1 MVLYKHSDEPKSN
14 APISSSLFS
23 QLQKDILTG
32 KLKPGQKL
40 TEQAIC
46 KEYKVSRT
54 PVREALRQL
63 EMDGLV
69 ENILN
74 RGSFVIGLSEQDFK
88 DMFQLRKIYEVQ
100 AVKWAIERITDE
112 EMDALEETFEF
123 MEFYTLR
130 NDVDKML
137 TINAG
142 FHQIIYEAS
151 HNRMLRQLLSS
162 YQTYFKYRSEED
174 IYAKNYLTEV
184 LEEHRLIFK
193 AFTEKDVEAGA
204 EAMERHITNS
214 KKRRCKQL
222 DNMIK

>member
-1 MVLYKHSDEPKSN
+1 MVLYKHSDVPKPN
-14 APISSSLFS
+14 VPISSSLFS
-23 QLQKDILTG
+23 QLQRDILTG

-40 TEQAIC
+40 TEQKIC
-46 KEYKVSRT
+46 TEYKVSRT

-63 EMDGLV
+63 DTEGLV

-74 RGSFVIGLSEQDFK
+74 RGAFVVGLSDQDFE
-88 DMFQLRKIYEVQ
+88 DMFQLRKIYEIQ

-123 MEFYTLR
+123 MEFYTMR

-162 YQTYFKYRSEED
+162 YQIYFKYRSTED
-174 IYAKNYLTEV
+174 IYASNYLSRV
-184 LEEHRLIFK
+184 LEEHRMIFK
-193 AFTEKDVEAGA
+193 AFTEKDAEAGA
-204 EAMERHITNS
+204 EAMEIHIENS
-214 KKRRCKQL
+214 KKRRCK
-222 DNMIK
+222 